1 MGQERVATHG
11 RRGKGHRS
19 TLDEHLPDRRADL
32 RHRSRE
38 YWEHRAARMG
48 LVVLEYVR
56 EIFDADDVLHQLR
69 TVQYVVTHLETFP
82 VARAR
87 ATCER
92 ARFFGNFTYHAA

>member
-1 MGQERVATHG
+1 MG
-11 RRGKGHRS
+11 K
-19 TLDEHLPDRRADL
+19 
-32 RHRSRE
+32 
-38 YWEHRAARMG
+38 
-48 LVVLEYVR
+48 VVLEYVR

-92 ARFFGNFTYHAA
+92 ARFFGNFTYRGVKKILRDGLDLEPLPDRRPSANGGPPSRYARPPEELLPFMGGGR